1 MGIIMLD
8 FQWNSMVEGNGFK
21 ELAKPMYDKKM
32 WDDNGSWFEPPK
44 FRDVLDIALE
54 VVGNATGQKWVG
66 WLDDALFAT
75 TDLTGGYKSAEE
87 VGLALGKKALTTV
100 VSAGMGAA
108 SNYLG
113 DLAGE
118 ALQGASKFANF
129 AAQSGISMGT
139 NYVTSV
145 ANSAV
150 NSFYIGE
157 NGLAFN
163 TDGFTKSLYSADTIS
178 GALGAGITGGMGA
191 LNLRDGNNITLNSK
205 TFNTNGIKALNG
217 LAGGLVQNGVALAMG
232 GNANFNLLSFKGVG
246 MLEFSFGKD
255 GIKSKIG
262 MGGTN
267 ISMQNLVGAFGGA
280 TNLHKNSQINNIG
293 YDKTTLDALRSQW
306 GFGDE
311 VAKKQLE
318 EIIKRDTILKFDAE
332 GSEVAQ
338 SITENGQ
345 KIIHLNSSQ
354 NNGFIDLGLTL
365 QHEAYRDGIVSDA
378 QSQFIETANAVA
390 GHTVMALAMANDKL
404 YTKDMLNHISS
415 DTNLQN
421 DINAYMYAAY
431 TGNTS
436 LFAGYVG
443 ANYDSSADYWKFTK
457 EGNIY
462 WDGSD
467 NLYDEDGKLLHEYS
481 GKGSGHTYALAEA
494 LGITHAEAERLLTE
508 NADYKWDSE
517 KKTFVDS
524 NGNDVKNDSS
534 KAAITSDMIK
544 VRYDFQHN
552 YVDKLNGA
560 PMHSAVMAFQ
570 NDMILGNQNIKLSSE
585 FYKSNEYFDFIVN
598 SFAFANEYDKA
609 MEKYGNV
616 GNNKITN
623 EIYENIMTQASFQSN
638 ENILYQY
645 LEEGTISPVVGK
657 SSITT
662 KALYGAGLEYLGIQ
676 KGDLH
681 SKLGVAVDLG
691 TNNQKLP
698 VVSLFPSDFLVNNS
712 YGYTPGGGNNIGLYV
727 EEHKIYYKHLY
738 ENSIAY
744 ASMYN
749 LNNYAEKAGIWSF
762 SIPSNY
768 QIGNVGNSGE
778 KTTGIHLHMEIQ
790 KWR

>member
-1 MGIIMLD
+1 MNNSQQIGNIQPFNSLMG
-8 FQWNSMVEGNGFK
+8 G
-21 ELAKPMYDKKM
+21 
-32 WDDNGSWFEPPK
+32 
-44 FRDVLDIALE
+44 
-54 VVGNATGQKWVG
+54 
-66 WLDDALFAT
+66 
-75 TDLTGGYKSAEE
+75 
-87 VGLALGKKALTTV
+87 LTT
-100 VSAGMGAA
+100 
-108 SNYLG
+108 N
-113 DLAGE
+113 
-118 ALQGASKFANF
+118 
-129 AAQSGISMGT
+129 
-139 NYVTSV
+139 TS
-145 ANSAV
+145 
-150 NSFYIGE
+150 
-157 NGLAFN
+157 
-163 TDGFTKSLYSADTIS
+163 SL
-178 GALGAGITGGMGA
+178 L
-191 LNLRDGNNITLNSK
+191 
-205 TFNTNGIKALNG
+205 
-217 LAGGLVQNGVALAMG
+217 MG
-232 GNANFNLLSFKGVG
+232 GNANFNFLSFKGVG
-246 MLEFSFGKD
+246 MLEFSIGKD
-255 GIKSKIG
+255 GISSKIG
-262 MGGTN
+262 NGGTN
-267 ISMQNLVGAFGGA
+267 ISYSNIKSSISGASS
-280 TNLHKNSQINNIG
+280 LHKNSQINKTK
-293 YDKTTLDALRSQW
+293 YDKQTKDALRSQY
-306 GFGDE
+306 GFGDKT
-311 VAKKQLE
+311 AKKQLE
-318 EIIKRDTILKFDAE
+318 EIIKGDTILKFDAA

-338 SITENGQ
+338 SVTENGQ
-345 KIIHLNSSQ
+345 KIIHLNSAL
-354 NNGFIDLGLTL
+354 NDGFIDLGLTL
-365 QHEAYRDGIVSDA
+365 QHEAHRDGIISDE
-378 QSQFIETANAVA
+378 QSQYIETVNAVA
-390 GHTVMALAMANDKL
+390 GHTQMALAMAIDKL

-415 DTNLQN
+415 DKNLQN
-421 DINAYMYAAY
+421 DISAYMYAAY

-443 ANYDSSADYWKFTK
+443 ASYDSSADYWRFTK

-481 GKGSGHTYALAEA
+481 GNGSGHTYALAEA
-494 LGITHAEAERLLTE
+494 LRIPYEEAERLLTE

-570 NDMILGNQNIKLSSE
+570 NDMMLGNQNIKLSSD
-585 FYKSNEYFDFIVN
+585 FYKSNEYLDFIVN

-645 LEEGTISPVVGK
+645 LEEGTISPVVGN
-657 SSITT
+657 SYITT
-662 KALYGAGLEYLGIQ
+662 DMFYGSGLEHLGIQ

-698 VVSLFPSDFLVNNS
+698 VVSLFTSDFLVNNS

-778 KTTGIHLHMEIQ
+778 KTTGIHLHMEIN
-790 KWR
+790 KVKR

>member
-1 MGIIMLD
+1 MNIG
-8 FQWNSMVEGNGFK
+8 
-21 ELAKPMYDKKM
+21 
-32 WDDNGSWFEPPK
+32 
-44 FRDVLDIALE
+44 
-54 VVGNATGQKWVG
+54 
-66 WLDDALFAT
+66 T
-75 TDLTGGYKSAEE
+75 TL
-87 VGLALGKKALTTV
+87 GLK
-100 VSAGMGAA
+100 
-108 SNYLG
+108 N
-113 DLAGE
+113 
-118 ALQGASKFANF
+118 
-129 AAQSGISMGT
+129 
-139 NYVTSV
+139 
-145 ANSAV
+145 
-150 NSFYIGE
+150 
-157 NGLAFN
+157 
-163 TDGFTKSLYSADTIS
+163 
-178 GALGAGITGGMGA
+178 
-191 LNLRDGNNITLNSK
+191 LNN
-205 TFNTNGIKALNG
+205 
-217 LAGGLVQNGVALAMG
+217 LAGGLASSAVSFAFT
-232 GNANFNLLSFKGVG
+232 GNATFNILNLTDFGTRINGGLLELTV
-246 MLEFSFGKD
+246 GKD
-255 GIKSKIG
+255 GISSRFG
-262 MGGTN
+262 NSGTN
-267 ISMQNLVGAFGGA
+267 ISYSTIKSSISGASS
-280 TNLHKNSQINNIG
+280 LHKNSQINKTE
-293 YDKTTLDALRSQW
+293 YDKQTKDALRSQW
-306 GFGDE
+306 GFGDKT
-311 VAKKQLE
+311 AKKQLE
-318 EIIKRDTILKFDAE
+318 EIINGGTVLKFDAA
-332 GSEVAQ
+332 GSGVAQ

-354 NNGFIDLGLTL
+354 NQGFIDLGLTL
-365 QHEAYRDGIVSDA
+365 QHEAHRDGIVSDE
-378 QSQFIETANAVA
+378 QSQYIETVNAVA
-390 GHTVMALAMANDKL
+390 GHTKMALAMTKDKL

-421 DINAYMYAAY
+421 DINAYLYAAY

-517 KKTFVDS
+517 KNTFVDS

-552 YVDKLNGA
+552 YVDKLNGT

-570 NDMILGNQNIKLSSE
+570 NDMMLGNQNIKLSSE
-585 FYKSNEYFDFIVN
+585 FYKSNEYLDFIVN

-638 ENILYQY
+638 ENILYHY

-681 SKLGVAVDLG
+681 SKLGIAVDLG
-691 TNNQKLP
+691 TNKQKLP

-727 EEHKIYYKHLY
+727 EDHKIYYKHLY

>member
-1 MGIIMLD
+1 MNIG
-8 FQWNSMVEGNGFK
+8 
-21 ELAKPMYDKKM
+21 
-32 WDDNGSWFEPPK
+32 
-44 FRDVLDIALE
+44 
-54 VVGNATGQKWVG
+54 
-66 WLDDALFAT
+66 T
-75 TDLTGGYKSAEE
+75 TL
-87 VGLALGKKALTTV
+87 GLK
-100 VSAGMGAA
+100 
-108 SNYLG
+108 N
-113 DLAGE
+113 
-118 ALQGASKFANF
+118 
-129 AAQSGISMGT
+129 
-139 NYVTSV
+139 
-145 ANSAV
+145 
-150 NSFYIGE
+150 
-157 NGLAFN
+157 
-163 TDGFTKSLYSADTIS
+163 
-178 GALGAGITGGMGA
+178 
-191 LNLRDGNNITLNSK
+191 LNN
-205 TFNTNGIKALNG
+205 
-217 LAGGLVQNGVALAMG
+217 LAGGLASSAVSFAFT
-232 GNANFNLLSFKGVG
+232 GNATFNILNLTDFGTRINGGLLELTV
-246 MLEFSFGKD
+246 GKD
-255 GIKSKIG
+255 GISSRFG
-262 MGGTN
+262 NSGTN
-267 ISMQNLVGAFGGA
+267 ISYSTIKSSIRGASS
-280 TNLHKNSQINNIG
+280 LHKNSQINKTE
-293 YDKTTLDALRSQW
+293 YDKQTKDALRSQW
-306 GFGDE
+306 GFGDKT
-311 VAKKQLE
+311 AKKQLDD
-318 EIIKRDTILKFDAE
+318 IINGGTVLKFDAA
-332 GSEVAQ
+332 GSGVAQ

-354 NNGFIDLGLTL
+354 NQGFIDLGLTL
-365 QHEAYRDGIVSDA
+365 QHEAHRDGIVSDE
-378 QSQFIETANAVA
+378 QSQYIETVNAVA
-390 GHTVMALAMANDKL
+390 GHTKMALAMTKDKL
-404 YTKDMLNHISS
+404 YTKDMLNHIST

-421 DINAYMYAAY
+421 DINAYLYAAY

-517 KKTFVDS
+517 KNTFVDS

-552 YVDKLNGA
+552 YVDKLNGT

-570 NDMILGNQNIKLSSE
+570 NDMMLGNQNIKLSSE
-585 FYKSNEYFDFIVN
+585 FYKSNEYLDFIVN

-638 ENILYQY
+638 ENILYHY

-681 SKLGVAVDLG
+681 SKLGIAVDLG
-691 TNNQKLP
+691 TNKQKLP

-727 EEHKIYYKHLY
+727 EDHKIYYKHLY

>member
-1 MGIIMLD
+1 MSIG
-8 FQWNSMVEGNGFK
+8 
-21 ELAKPMYDKKM
+21 
-32 WDDNGSWFEPPK
+32 
-44 FRDVLDIALE
+44 
-54 VVGNATGQKWVG
+54 
-66 WLDDALFAT
+66 T
-75 TDLTGGYKSAEE
+75 TL
-87 VGLALGKKALTTV
+87 GLK
-100 VSAGMGAA
+100 
-108 SNYLG
+108 N
-113 DLAGE
+113 
-118 ALQGASKFANF
+118 
-129 AAQSGISMGT
+129 
-139 NYVTSV
+139 
-145 ANSAV
+145 
-150 NSFYIGE
+150 
-157 NGLAFN
+157 
-163 TDGFTKSLYSADTIS
+163 
-178 GALGAGITGGMGA
+178 
-191 LNLRDGNNITLNSK
+191 LNN
-205 TFNTNGIKALNG
+205 
-217 LAGGLVQNGVALAMG
+217 LAGGLASSAVSFAFT
-232 GNANFNLLSFKGVG
+232 GNATFNILNLTDFGTRINGGLLELTV
-246 MLEFSFGKD
+246 GKD
-255 GIKSKIG
+255 GISSRFG
-262 MGGTN
+262 NSGTN
-267 ISMQNLVGAFGGA
+267 ISYSTIKSSIRGASS
-280 TNLHKNSQINNIG
+280 LHKNSQIN
-293 YDKTTLDALRSQW
+293 KTEYEKQTKDALRSQW
-306 GFGDE
+306 GFGDKT
-311 VAKKQLE
+311 AKKQLDD
-318 EIIKRDTILKFDAE
+318 IINGGTVLKFDAA
-332 GSEVAQ
+332 GSGVAQ

-354 NNGFIDLGLTL
+354 NQGFIDLGLTL
-365 QHEAYRDGIVSDA
+365 QHEAHRDGIVSDE
-378 QSQFIETANAVA
+378 QSQYIETVNAVA
-390 GHTVMALAMANDKL
+390 GHTKMALAMTKDKL

-421 DINAYMYAAY
+421 DINAYLYAAY

-517 KKTFVDS
+517 KNTFVDS

-552 YVDKLNGA
+552 YVDKLNGT

-570 NDMILGNQNIKLSSE
+570 NDMMLGNQNIKLSSE
-585 FYKSNEYFDFIVN
+585 FYKSNEYLDFIVN

-638 ENILYQY
+638 ENILYHY

-681 SKLGVAVDLG
+681 SKLGIAVDLG
-691 TNNQKLP
+691 TNKQKLP

-727 EEHKIYYKHLY
+727 EDHKIYYKHLY

>member
-1 MGIIMLD
+1 MN
-8 FQWNSMVEGNGFK
+8 NSQQIGN
-21 ELAKPMYDKKM
+21 
-32 WDDNGSWFEPPK
+32 
-44 FRDVLDIALE
+44 I
-54 VVGNATGQKWVG
+54 
-66 WLDDALFAT
+66 
-75 TDLTGGYKSAEE
+75 
-87 VGLALGKKALTTV
+87 
-100 VSAGMGAA
+100 
-108 SNYLG
+108 
-113 DLAGE
+113 
-118 ALQGASKFANF
+118 
-129 AAQSGISMGT
+129 
-139 NYVTSV
+139 
-145 ANSAV
+145 
-150 NSFYIGE
+150 
-157 NGLAFN
+157 
-163 TDGFTKSLYSADTIS
+163 
-178 GALGAGITGGMGA
+178 
-191 LNLRDGNNITLNSK
+191 K
-205 TFNTNGIKALNG
+205 TFNTLMGD
-217 LAGGLVQNGVALAMG
+217 LATNTSSLLMG
-232 GNANFNLLSFKGVG
+232 GNANLNLLSFKGVG

-255 GIKSKIG
+255 GISSKIG
-262 MGGTN
+262 NGGTN
-267 ISMQNLVGAFGGA
+267 ISYSNIKSSIRGASS
-280 TNLHKNSQINNIG
+280 LHKNSQINKTK
-293 YDKTTLDALRSQW
+293 YDKQTKDALRSQW
-306 GFGDE
+306 GFGDKT
-311 VAKKQLE
+311 AKKQLE
-318 EIIKRDTILKFDAE
+318 EIIKGDTILKLDAD

-345 KIIHLNSSQ
+345 KIIHINSSQ
-354 NNGFIDLGLTL
+354 NEGFIDLGLTL
-365 QHEAYRDGIVSDA
+365 QHEAHRDGIVSDE
-378 QSQFIETANAVA
+378 QSQYIETVNAVA
-390 GHTVMALAMANDKL
+390 GHTQMALAMAIDKL

-421 DINAYMYAAY
+421 DINAYLYAAY
-431 TGNTS
+431 TGNTG

-443 ANYDSSADYWKFTK
+443 ASYDTSADYWKFTK

-467 NLYDEDGKLLHEYS
+467 NLYDENGKLLHEYS
-481 GKGSGHTYALAEA
+481 GTGTGHIDALREA
-494 LGITHAEAERLLTE
+494 LRIPYEEAERLLTE

-534 KAAITSDMIK
+534 KAVITSDMIK

-570 NDMILGNQNIKLSSE
+570 NDMMLGNQNIAVSSD
-585 FYKSNEYFDFIVN
+585 FYKSDAYLNFIVN

-623 EIYENIMTQASFQSN
+623 EIFENIMTQASFQSN

-657 SSITT
+657 SRITT

-681 SKLGVAVDLG
+681 SKLGIAVDLG
-691 TNNQKLP
+691 TNKQKLP
-698 VVSLFPSDFLVNNS
+698 VVSLFSSDFLVNNS

-727 EEHKIYYKHLY
+727 EDYKIYYKHLY

-768 QIGNVGNSGE
+768 QIGNVGDSGE

>member
-1 MGIIMLD
+1 MI
-8 FQWNSMVEGNGFK
+8 
-21 ELAKPMYDKKM
+21 
-32 WDDNGSWFEPPK
+32 
-44 FRDVLDIALE
+44 
-54 VVGNATGQKWVG
+54 QKTI
-66 WLDDALFAT
+66 F
-75 TDLTGGYKSAEE
+75 DLTGGYKSAEE

-150 NSFYIGE
+150 NSFYIGQD
-157 NGLAFN
+157 GLAFN

-178 GALGAGITGGMGA
+178 GALGAGITAG
-191 LNLRDGNNITLNSK
+191 LNATTIGYNNQYVNGFNSQQIGNIK
-205 TFNTNGIKALNG
+205 TFNSLMGG
-217 LAGGLVQNGVALAMG
+217 LATNTSSLLMG
-232 GNANFNLLSFKGVG
+232 GNANFNLLSYKGVG

-293 YDKTTLDALRSQW
+293 YVKTTLDALRSQW

-311 VAKKQLE
+311 VAKDQLE

-390 GHTVMALAMANDKL
+390 GHTKMAIAMANDKL
-404 YTKDMLNHISS
+404 YTKEMLNHISS

-431 TGNTS
+431 TGNTG

-443 ANYDSSADYWKFTK
+443 ASYDSSADYWRVISKSDGTHSI
-457 EGNIY
+457 E
-462 WDGSD
+462 WDGSRNITIEYQD
-467 NLYDEDGKLLHEYS
+467 KDENGNWKKVGEDFFKDDTGSMAGSLGKLFGKERAEQLLGSNITNSDLYDTQTLKDVLGLSDADISKIQRSGKLPSNVTELQLYKLIGES
-481 GKGSGHTYALAEA
+481 LMKNN
-494 LGITHAEAERLLTE
+494 GITWNVSNE
-508 NADYKWDSE
+508 NNSGFWDVS
-517 KKTFVDS
+517 
-524 NGNDVKNDSS
+524 GLADSS
-534 KAAITSDMIK
+534 IYGNKLTSFTLTDNNTMG
-544 VRYDFQHN
+544 Y
-552 YVDKLNGA
+552 
-560 PMHSAVMAFQ
+560 
-570 NDMILGNQNIKLSSE
+570 ILFNELGTNQNINNGINSHT
-585 FYKSNEYFDFIVN
+585 YFDRFVVTAELIRDERSFDAFYMRKTDSQGNSYDNQFDSRKSLESQNRGLDEIIYRKYDLNNNQLGESFITYAQTLDVYNTTQEKIDRNQPYYLFGEGWGQGNSVNSNFSLTINSLNTSDDWVMTLHNFYTIGNFNKNWVN
-598 SFAFANEYDKA
+598 SFSSNGLPGGAWGVHSSDYLTSDGCFIYTRPNRIEVQKRLNEW
-609 MEKYGNV
+609 G
-616 GNNKITN
+616 
-623 EIYENIMTQASFQSN
+623 
-638 ENILYQY
+638 
-645 LEEGTISPVVGK
+645 
-657 SSITT
+657 
-662 KALYGAGLEYLGIQ
+662 
-676 KGDLH
+676 LH
-681 SKLGVAVDLG
+681 S
-691 TNNQKLP
+691 NHQI
-698 VVSLFPSDFLVNNS
+698 
-712 YGYTPGGGNNIGLYV
+712 YGIL
-727 EEHKIYYKHLY
+727 
-738 ENSIAY
+738 
-744 ASMYN
+744 
-749 LNNYAEKAGIWSF
+749 
-762 SIPSNY
+762 
-768 QIGNVGNSGE
+768 
-778 KTTGIHLHMEIQ
+778 
-790 KWR
+790 R

>member
-1 MGIIMLD
+1 MNIG
-8 FQWNSMVEGNGFK
+8 
-21 ELAKPMYDKKM
+21 
-32 WDDNGSWFEPPK
+32 
-44 FRDVLDIALE
+44 
-54 VVGNATGQKWVG
+54 
-66 WLDDALFAT
+66 T
-75 TDLTGGYKSAEE
+75 TL
-87 VGLALGKKALTTV
+87 GLK
-100 VSAGMGAA
+100 
-108 SNYLG
+108 N
-113 DLAGE
+113 
-118 ALQGASKFANF
+118 
-129 AAQSGISMGT
+129 
-139 NYVTSV
+139 
-145 ANSAV
+145 
-150 NSFYIGE
+150 
-157 NGLAFN
+157 
-163 TDGFTKSLYSADTIS
+163 
-178 GALGAGITGGMGA
+178 
-191 LNLRDGNNITLNSK
+191 LNN
-205 TFNTNGIKALNG
+205 
-217 LAGGLVQNGVALAMG
+217 LAGGLASSAVSFAFT
-232 GNANFNLLSFKGVG
+232 GNATFNILNLTDFGTRINGGLLELTV
-246 MLEFSFGKD
+246 GKD
-255 GIKSKIG
+255 GISSRFG
-262 MGGTN
+262 NSGTN
-267 ISMQNLVGAFGGA
+267 ISYSTIKSSIRGASS
-280 TNLHKNSQINNIG
+280 LHKNSQINKTE
-293 YDKTTLDALRSQW
+293 YDKQTKDALRSQW
-306 GFGDE
+306 GFGDKT
-311 VAKKQLE
+311 AKKQLDD
-318 EIIKRDTILKFDAE
+318 IINGGTVLKFDAA
-332 GSEVAQ
+332 GSGVAQ

-354 NNGFIDLGLTL
+354 NQGFIDLGLTL
-365 QHEAYRDGIVSDA
+365 QHEAHRDGIVSDE
-378 QSQFIETANAVA
+378 QSQYIETVNAVA
-390 GHTVMALAMANDKL
+390 GHTKMALAMTKDKL

-421 DINAYMYAAY
+421 DINAYLYAAY

-517 KKTFVDS
+517 KNTFVDS

-552 YVDKLNGA
+552 YVDKLNGT

-570 NDMILGNQNIKLSSE
+570 NDMMLGNQNIKLSSE
-585 FYKSNEYFDFIVN
+585 FYKSNEYLDFIVN

-638 ENILYQY
+638 ENILYHY

-681 SKLGVAVDLG
+681 SKLGIAVDLG
-691 TNNQKLP
+691 TNKQKLP

-727 EEHKIYYKHLY
+727 EDHKIYYKHLY